1 MGKTVKKNSPNGEF
15 FFWPIEAEKGRW
27 GNRVFTQRGKG
38 WTIPPNGG
46 IVLAFF
52 EKQEADMS
60 IKLKVRPNDPPMT
73 WNDFL
78 KKCGRY
84 SIALDGYVADSPKLD
99 SFMPAAN
106 FNHHENVSRLET
118 RATCAQVHLLIQLG
132 LFKLFRDEDG
142 PRADLYVNDCDEDV
156 CLSVTQ
162 LRHPH
167 IAESVINPGL
177 NRLVDLSDKL
187 DATAGLFP
195 FSTDM
200 PALEELAWVYEPYRR
215 FRLSGGL
222 DSRDA
227 GAFESIITDV
237 EHRILSFIVGKQ
249 KRIKLDTRYKVIRSG
264 TGWAMIEEVGPYG
277 RQGAL
282 SDGIRAFVAIRKRNN
297 NNLACSVGRVSECI
311 PFPVPKILN
320 SLSLAEN
327 LVEEGWGGSSTIG
340 GAPRKYGSKLTEDQI
355 FEIAERETLAFL
367 SRKAAAE

>member
-1 MGKTVKKNSPNGEF
+1 M
-15 FFWPIEAEKGRW
+15 
-27 GNRVFTQRGKG
+27 
-38 WTIPPNGG
+38 
-46 IVLAFF
+46 L
-52 EKQEADMS
+52 
-60 IKLKVRPNDPPMT
+60 IKLKVRPKDPPMS
-73 WNDFL
+73 WHDFV
-78 KKCGRY
+78 KKCGKY

-99 SFMPAAN
+99 PLIPVAN

-156 CLSVTQ
+156 CLSVAQ
-162 LRHPH
+162 LRYPH

-187 DATAGLFP
+187 DTTAGLFP

-200 PALEELAWVYEPYRR
+200 PVLEELAWVYEPYRR

-237 EHRILSFIVGKQ
+237 ENRIISFIVGKQ
-249 KRIKLDTRYKVIRSG
+249 KRVRLDIRYKVIKSG
-264 TGWAMIEEVGPYG
+264 TGWAMIEEIGPYG

-282 SDGIRAFVAIRKRNN
+282 SDGIRAFIAVRERNDGK
-297 NNLACSVGRVSECI
+297 LACSVGRVSECI
-311 PFPVPKILN
+311 PFPVHSIL
-320 SLSLAEN
+320 SELSKADNQTGES
-327 LVEEGWGGSSTIG
+327 WGGGSTIG
-340 GAPRKYGSKLTEDQI
+340 GSPRTSGSGLTKDQI
-355 FEIAERETLAFL
+355 FEIAETETLSF
-367 SRKAAAE
+367 SNRKVATE